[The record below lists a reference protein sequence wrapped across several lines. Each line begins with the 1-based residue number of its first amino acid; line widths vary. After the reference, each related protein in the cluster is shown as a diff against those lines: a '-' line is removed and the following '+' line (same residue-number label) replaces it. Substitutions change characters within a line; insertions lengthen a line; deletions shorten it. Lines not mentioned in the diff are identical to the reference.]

1 MLKRTNKL
9 QPQDNKALPEGKKAQ
24 PEDKEAGYSL
34 LEILVVLAIIG
45 TLMAFVAPRLL
56 GNVDKAQ
63 VTAARAQA
71 KTLRLA
77 LDSYRLDTGRYPT
90 GDEGLSALTSPPPND
105 NGSWYGPY
113 MEGDIPLD
121 PWKNAYVYQPPIA
134 QENGRLST
142 PYVISYGADGTVG
155 GSGNN
160 ADISS

>member
-1 MLKRTNKL
+1 MLKRENATKPHNKNL
-9 QPQDNKALPEGKKAQ
+9 N
-24 PEDKEAGYSL
+24 DKEAGYSL

-63 VTAARAQA
+63 VTAAKAQA

-77 LDSYRLDTGRYPT
+77 LDSFRLDTGRYPT
-90 GDEGLSALTSPPPND
+90 GDQGLAVLVTPPQND

-113 MEGDIPLD
+113 MEGNIPLD
-121 PWKNAYVYQPPIA
+121 PWKNVYIYQPPISL
-134 QENGRLST
+134 ENGRMST
-142 PYVISYGADGTVG
+142 PAVISYGADGLVG
-155 GSGNN
+155 GNGNN

>member
-1 MLKRTNKL
+1 MLKRADKL
-9 QPQDNKALPEGKKAQ
+9 KA
-24 PEDKEAGYSL
+24 EDKEAGYSL

-63 VTAARAQA
+63 VTAAKAQA

-77 LDSYRLDTGRYPT
+77 LDSFRLDTGRYQT
-90 GDEGLSALTSPPPND
+90 GDEGLAVLVTPPPND

-121 PWKNAYVYQPPIA
+121 PWKNVYIYQPPIA
-134 QENGRLST
+134 LENGRMST
-142 PYVISYGADGTVG
+142 PSVISYGADGTVG